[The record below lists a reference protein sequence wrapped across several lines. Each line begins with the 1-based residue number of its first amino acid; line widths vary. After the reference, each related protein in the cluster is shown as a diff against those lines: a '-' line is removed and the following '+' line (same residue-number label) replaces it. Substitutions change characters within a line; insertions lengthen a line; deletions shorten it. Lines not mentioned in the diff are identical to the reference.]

1 MLLEQPCGTLLSL
14 PPHRV
19 ANQSAAFL
27 SEWLVTVSPS
37 TSSGAITDPRETEWH
52 SVRACHIKWS
62 KNYYQLIELLVVQKW
77 FQTLLGGQLWAATQ
91 AFSGF
96 QAWGGGL
103 MTRNICGRE
112 KETGAL
118 TPLDPRVLRHEWWC
132 WDSQSDISVPIYLKK
147 KIYIYIYIFGDNSV
161 LKDLGVNWKVW
172 DELNLVFLD
181 QRNSPLNAF

>member
-1 MLLEQPCGTLLSL
+1 MGIIQTPTTLVYLDPASCLISKSRTPRMLLEQPCGTLLSL

-112 KETGAL
+112 
-118 TPLDPRVLRHEWWC
+118 RHDWVTFIII
-132 WDSQSDISVPIYLKK
+132 ISI
-147 KIYIYIYIFGDNSV
+147 
-161 LKDLGVNWKVW
+161 
-172 DELNLVFLD
+172 
-181 QRNSPLNAF
+181 